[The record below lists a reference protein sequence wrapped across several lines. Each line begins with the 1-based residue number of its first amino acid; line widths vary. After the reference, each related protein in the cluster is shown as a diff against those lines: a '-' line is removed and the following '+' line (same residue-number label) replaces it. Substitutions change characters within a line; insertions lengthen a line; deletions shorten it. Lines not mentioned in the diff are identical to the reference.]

1 MQRVNKLQRSSIFGT
16 RVMACLVHEGK
27 EWFGSMMRVLLRS
40 LAVAVPLVLL
50 LVVASPAATQDAD
63 KRTAAQILDAMSRKY
78 QDFKTYR
85 DTGIVKTTYINP
97 DRTFSR
103 EISFKTAFVRPDRFR
118 FEFTS
123 DSHDRYIIWRSEQK
137 VKTWWDLKSSIE
149 DQPSLDMAVAG
160 ATGISMLAANTIPVL
175 LMPSEI
181 SSFTLKDL
189 KEIVRLQDSTCGD
202 SKCILI
208 RGKNHQGD
216 LITLWIESGNLLLRQ
231 HHWSAQQMEVTT
243 TYTPT
248 VNGQIPE
255 EMLAFSAPVQSK

>member
-1 MQRVNKLQRSSIFGT
+1 MIT
-16 RVMACLVHEGK
+16 EGK
-27 EWFGSMMRVLLRS
+27 QYMRLRGLHRQS
-40 LAVAVPLVLL
+40 LRWLAVAVPLVLL
-50 LVVASPAATQDAD
+50 LVAARPATTQGAD
-63 KRTAAQILDAMSRKY
+63 KRTAAEVLDAMSRKY

-85 DTGIVKTTYINP
+85 DSGIVKTTYINP

-118 FEFTS
+118 FEFTD
-123 DSHDRYIIWRSEQK
+123 DSHDRYIVWRSEQK

-149 DQPSLDMAVAG
+149 DQPSLDMALGG
-160 ATGISMLAANTIPVL
+160 ATGISMLAAHTIPVL

-181 SSFTLKDL
+181 SGFTLKDL

-202 SKCILI
+202 FKCILI
-208 RGKNHQGD
+208 RGKNHQGN

-231 HHWSAQQMEVTT
+231 HHWSASLERVQIEVTT